1 MLSRA
6 TMTVWDEEACARAH
20 AASRAVLERAGVEIG
35 HPEALALLA
44 AAGARV
50 EGTRVYIPG
59 SLIDEVLSSAP
70 AAFDIPGRGR
80 GGMRIA
86 QGESWFG
93 TGPDCMYLH
102 DSVTGVRRRARLD
115 DIVASADLCD
125 KLDQVDFIMSMGLP
139 EDAPL
144 TSEDLLQF
152 AAMLDGTSKP
162 LVVSTSHGG
171 DGLEAMRD
179 MAGLCG
185 DPASFGC
192 LIMSSPP
199 LNFDHDA
206 VDKLIVCAR
215 LGIPA
220 ILAPAPSAGATA
232 PASITSAIIV
242 ADAEVIAGMCV
253 HQLAQPGAPFVYGVG
268 AAALDMR
275 VAVDAYVIPEHFLG
289 NAASCDLARSVRIPS
304 WAYAGLRCE
313 GLRRQLAADVAIRT
327 LLGALSRAT
336 LFHDLGY
343 MESGMAGAQA
353 AIVLGAELIG
363 FARAFLQELP
373 LDDEALQLDEIV
385 AVGPGG
391 NHLARPYTR
400 KHHRDF
406 WTSDLFD
413 HRVYERWQAEGG
425 MTLRERV
432 DQRTRDLLAAE
443 RTNHL
448 PVDTR
453 REFERIIAGCWQLGG
468 TSDRQCLSAR
478 RAPRRRDRAARPR
491 SSQAVRARAARACP
505 CTRSLSES

>member
-6 TMTVWDEEACARAH
+6 TMTVWDVAACARAH
-20 AASRAVLERAGVEIG
+20 AASRTVLDRAGVEIG

-50 EGTRVYIPG
+50 EGTRAYIPG
-59 SLIDEVLSSAP
+59 SLIDDVLVSAP
-70 AAFDIPGRGR
+70 SAFDIPGRGR
-80 GGMRIA
+80 GGIRIE

-93 TGPDCMYLH
+93 SGPDCMYLH
-102 DSVTGVRRRARLD
+102 DPVTGDRRRARLD
-115 DIVASADLCD
+115 DVVASADLCD

-144 TSEDLLQF
+144 ESEDLLQF

-162 LVVSTSHGG
+162 LIVSTSHGG
-171 DGLEAMRD
+171 DGLEAMRE

-185 DPASFGC
+185 EPASFGC

-199 LNFDHDA
+199 LSFDHDA
-206 VDKLIVCAR
+206 MDKLIICAR

-232 PASITSAIIV
+232 PASMTSAIIV

-253 HQLAQPGAPFVYGVG
+253 HQLARPGAPFVYGVG

-289 NAASCDLARSVRIPS
+289 NAASCDLARFHGVPS
-304 WAYAGLRCE
+304 WAYAGPSDAKALDE
-313 GLRRQLAADVAIRT
+313 QFAADVAITT

-336 LFHDLGY
+336 LLHDLGY

-353 AIVLGAELIG
+353 AIVLGAELVG

-373 LDDEALQLDEIV
+373 LDDAALQLDEII

-400 KHHRDF
+400 RHHRDF
-406 WTSDLFD
+406 WKSDLFD
-413 HRVYERWQAEGG
+413 HAVFERWQAAGG
-425 MTLRERV
+425 TTLRERV
-432 DQRTRDLLAAE
+432 EQRTRDLLAAA
-443 RTNHL
+443 RTRRL
-448 PVDTR
+448 RDDTR
-453 REFERIIAGCWQLGG
+453 REFDSIIA
-468 TSDRQCLSAR
+468 RV
-478 RAPRRRDRAARPR
+478 AA
-491 SSQAVRARAARACP
+491 
-505 CTRSLSES
+505 TRLE

>member
-50 EGTRVYIPG
+50 EGTRAYIPG
-59 SLIDEVLSSAP
+59 SLIDDVLARAP
-70 AAFDIPGRGR
+70 SAFDIPGRGR
-80 GGMRIA
+80 GGMRIE

-93 TGPDCMYLH
+93 SGPDCMYLH
-102 DSVTGVRRRARLD
+102 DPVTGARRRARLD
-115 DIVASADLCD
+115 DVVASADLCD

-139 EDAPL
+139 EDVPL
-144 TSEDLLQF
+144 ESEDLLQF

-162 LVVSTSHGG
+162 LIVSTSHGG

-199 LNFDHDA
+199 LSFDHA
-206 VDKLIVCAR
+206 AMDKLIICAR

-232 PASITSAIIV
+232 PASMTSAIVV

-253 HQLAQPGAPFVYGVG
+253 HQLARPGAPFVYGVG

-289 NAASCDLARSVRIPS
+289 NAASCDLARSYGVPS
-304 WAYAGLRCE
+304 WAYAGPSDAKALD
-313 GLRRQLAADVAIRT
+313 GQLAADVAIST

-336 LFHDLGY
+336 LLHDLGY

-353 AIVLGAELIG
+353 AIVLGAELVG

-373 LDDEALQLDEIV
+373 LDDGALQLDEII

-391 NHLARPYTR
+391 SHLARPHTR

-406 WTSDLFD
+406 WKSDLFD
-413 HRVYERWQAEGG
+413 HAVYERWQAAGG

-443 RTNHL
+443 RTNRL
-448 PVDTR
+448 GDDTR
-453 REFERIIAGCWQLGG
+453 REFDRIIA
-468 TSDRQCLSAR
+468 RVV
-478 RAPRRRDRAARPR
+478 AARPD
-491 SSQAVRARAARACP
+491 
-505 CTRSLSES
+505 

>member
-50 EGTRVYIPG
+50 EGTRAYIPG
-59 SLIDEVLSSAP
+59 SLIDDVLARAP
-70 AAFDIPGRGR
+70 SAFDIPGRGR
-80 GGMRIA
+80 GGMRIE

-93 TGPDCMYLH
+93 SGPDCMYLH
-102 DSVTGVRRRARLD
+102 DPVTGARRRARLD
-115 DIVASADLCD
+115 DVVASADLCD

-139 EDAPL
+139 EDVPL
-144 TSEDLLQF
+144 ESEDLLQF

-162 LVVSTSHGG
+162 LIVSTSHGG

-199 LNFDHDA
+199 LSFDHA
-206 VDKLIVCAR
+206 AMDKLIICAR

-232 PASITSAIIV
+232 PASMTSAIVV

-253 HQLAQPGAPFVYGVG
+253 HQLARPGAPFVYGVG

-289 NAASCDLARSVRIPS
+289 NAASCDLARSYGVPS
-304 WAYAGLRCE
+304 WAYAGPSDAKALD
-313 GLRRQLAADVAIRT
+313 GQLAADVAIST

-336 LFHDLGY
+336 LLHDLGY

-353 AIVLGAELIG
+353 AIVLGAELVG

-373 LDDEALQLDEIV
+373 LDDAALQLDEII

-391 NHLARPYTR
+391 SHLARPHTR

-406 WTSDLFD
+406 WKSDLFD
-413 HRVYERWQAEGG
+413 HAVYERWQAAGAI
-425 MTLRERV
+425 TLRERV

-443 RTNHL
+443 RANRL
-448 PVDTR
+448 GDDTR
-453 REFERIIAGCWQLGG
+453 REFDRIIA
-468 TSDRQCLSAR
+468 RVV
-478 RAPRRRDRAARPR
+478 AAR
-491 SSQAVRARAARACP
+491 
-505 CTRSLSES
+505 LD